1 MKIGINIEVKK
12 RKGAKHAT
20 IRLFL
25 TLVIFCLGGLHSANA
40 NNQPTAMNG
49 QYAMVYFFRS
59 DCQYCVRFAPKLKA
73 FTKQNNLFTYA
84 FTLDGKG
91 TPDYQ
96 SPIPSTPEIAQQ
108 FFTDPSNITVPATF
122 LVNVNTRKYAK
133 VSIGDVSSYQLQATF
148 TNIMND
154 NKLLESLE

>member
-1 MKIGINIEVKK
+1 MKTKI
-12 RKGAKHAT
+12 KHAT
-20 IRLFL
+20 QSLFISL
-25 TLVIFCLGGLHSANA
+25 IIFFLGGFHSANA
-40 NNQPTAMNG
+40 SEQPTAMNG

-59 DCQYCVRFAPKLKA
+59 DCGYCLKFAPKFKA
-73 FTKQNNLFTYA
+73 FAKQNNLFTYA

-133 VSIGDVSSYQLQATF
+133 VSIGDVSSYQLQETF

-154 NKLLESLE
+154 RKLLESLE